1 MFNDESDEFCSG
13 EPDFT
18 SDDDYKSFED
28 REAYED
34 MRAEEECDDESGAGL
49 AEDELADVGPE
60 DQFLDSMMEDRMS
73 GGEDF

>member
-34 MRAEEECDDESGAGL
+34 MRAEEEAEARGESN
-49 AEDELADVGPE
+49 DCGPE
-60 DQFLDSMMEDRMS
+60 DQYLDMMMEDRMS